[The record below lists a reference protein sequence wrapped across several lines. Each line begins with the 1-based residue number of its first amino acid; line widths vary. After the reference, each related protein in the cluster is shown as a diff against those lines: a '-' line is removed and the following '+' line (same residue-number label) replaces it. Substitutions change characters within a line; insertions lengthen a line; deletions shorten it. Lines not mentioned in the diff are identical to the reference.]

1 MGKIPAVRR
10 LSPSSRLVLTS
21 LVVAFVF
28 VGVASAPMGGATSG
42 SPSTG
47 DATPTAGPPGAAS
60 TLPTQVVA
68 SGSAAPGSASPAPSA
83 TNGAG
88 GSSTLASL
96 VEQLPQAPEHRD
108 GYSRN
113 LFVHWI
119 DTDGDG
125 CDTRREVL
133 IAEAAVPPDVGPG
146 CHLSGGRWVSLYDGL
161 VVTDASDLDIDHVVA
176 LAEAWDSGAY
186 AWTSQRREGFAN
198 DLGVPWALIAVSAA
212 SNRSKGDRDPADW
225 VPPLRAA
232 RCEFVVDWVAVKV
245 RWQLTVDTAERQALL
260 EFGSECTTTPVPSIP
275 RP

>member
-1 MGKIPAVRR
+1 MRT
-10 LSPSSRLVLTS
+10 LSPSSRLVLAS
-21 LVVAFVF
+21 LVVAFVL
-28 VGVASAPMGGATSG
+28 VGVASAPK
-42 SPSTG
+42 G
-47 DATPTAGPPGAAS
+47 DAAIASPAPTR
-60 TLPTQVVA
+60 PTQVVA
-68 SGSAAPGSASPAPSA
+68 SATPRSASPAPSP
-83 TNGAG
+83 TVRAG
-88 GSSTLASL
+88 GSATLAGL

-108 GYSRN
+108 GYSRA

-119 DTDGDG
+119 DADGDG

-133 IAEAAVPPDVGPG
+133 IAEALDPPNVGPG
-146 CHLSGGRWVSLYDGL
+146 CRLTGGRWISLYDGL

-186 AWTSQRREGFAN
+186 AWTPQRRKAFAN

-225 VPPLRAA
+225 LPPLAAA
-232 RCEFVVDWVAVKV
+232 RCRFVVDWVAVKV

-260 EFGSECTTTPVPSIP
+260 GLASECPSTPVPSVQ